1 MTTRHAAKV
10 GDGWAEA
17 ERWRGEVERLA
28 AEAEHWRGEAER
40 LRGEVD
46 LLAAE
51 NAALRAQVA
60 ALSEKLVTL
69 AKLVFGASSEKK
81 KPAKPPA
88 DGGAGGK
95 GGAGGA
101 GGKGGA
107 GSGRRPRGQQPGS
120 AGHGRRDYSHLETV
134 EEVHDVP
141 AGERLC
147 PLCGSEY
154 APFGEERAAQIDW
167 QVRLVRI
174 IHRRPTYRR
183 TCRCQAPGVLVAPVP
198 AKPIPKGLFTAGFL
212 ARLLTEK
219 YVLGRPLERIVAA
232 LASEGLEVAPG
243 TLVGSLQALSALLA
257 PLDAAIRERSAAAGH
272 LHVDETSWN
281 VFETVA
287 EKANRRW
294 WLWAF
299 VGPDTSVFSV
309 EPSRSTRV
317 LREHLGIDLEAGSLE
332 AGRHLLVSSDFFT
345 AYQALARVEGV
356 EPLWCW
362 AHIRRYF
369 IRAGDAHAE
378 LAAWTAAWLARIGA
392 LYVAHRTLAASEGGA
407 EQERLEAGFAAAL
420 EAIDAARHL
429 QAEDQAL
436 HPAARKVLATLGREW
451 EGLARHRQF
460 PSLPLDNNTAE
471 RALRAAVVGR
481 KNYYGS
487 GSVWAA
493 AAAGRIWTVTASAAR
508 AGCNPLSY
516 LVAYLEACAREGGR
530 APAGEALARFFPWA
544 LAATDAAAWREAPP

>member
-1 MTTRHAAKV
+1 
-10 GDGWAEA
+10 
-17 ERWRGEVERLA
+17 
-28 AEAEHWRGEAER
+28 
-40 LRGEVD
+40 
-46 LLAAE
+46 
-51 NAALRAQVA
+51 
-60 ALSEKLVTL
+60 
-69 AKLVFGASSEKK
+69 LVFGASSEKK
-81 KPAKPPA
+81 QPAKPPA
-88 DGGAGGK
+88 DGGK
-95 GGAGGA
+95 GGAGGT
-101 GGKGGA
+101 GGKSGAGGA
-107 GSGRRPRGQQPGS
+107 GSGRPRGQQPGS
-120 AGHGRRDYSHLETV
+120 AGHRRRDYSHLETV

-141 AGERLC
+141 AGERFC
-147 PLCGSEY
+147 PHCGAEY

-183 TCRCQAPGVLVAPVP
+183 ACRCQAPGVLVAPVP
-198 AKPIPKGLFTAGFL
+198 PKPIPKGLFTAGFL

-232 LASEGLEVAPG
+232 LASEGFEVAPG
-243 TLVGSLQALSALLA
+243 TLVGALQALSALLA
-257 PLDAAIRERSAAAGH
+257 PLDAAIRARNAAAAH
-272 LHVDETSWN
+272 LHIDETSWN
-281 VFETVA
+281 VFEAIA

-299 VGPDTSVFSV
+299 IGADTSVFSI

-317 LREHLGIDLEAGSLE
+317 LAEHLHVDLEAGSLE
-332 AGRHLLVSSDFFT
+332 AGRHLLASSDFFT
-345 AYQALARVEGV
+345 AYQALGRVDGV
-356 EPLWCW
+356 DPLWCW

-378 LAAWTAAWLARIGA
+378 LAAWTRAWLQRIGA
-392 LYVAHRTLAASEGGA
+392 LYVAHRTLAASEGSAASEEGDGGERLAEGA
-407 EQERLEAGFAAAL
+407 AERERLEAGFAAAL

-429 QAEDQAL
+429 QAADDGL

-460 PSLPLDNNTAE
+460 PELPLDNNTAE

-493 AAAGRIWTVTASAAR
+493 EAAGRIWTVTATAAR

-516 LVAYLEACAREGGR
+516 LIAYLEACAREGGR
-530 APAGEALARFFPWA
+530 PPAGEALARFFPWA
-544 LAATDAAAWREAPP
+544 LGPADAAAWREAPP